1 MDNNIDRQLRGTLE
15 GRAEEF
21 TIDGYDGI
29 MRIHHPSYGVSVL
42 AMETLEDAGL
52 DSRALALDPCQE
64 LLRLASVNKSA
75 VCRAIALY
83 TTATKEEALGD
94 FARER
99 ATLLE
104 ELMTVDE
111 AARVAVVCL
120 SMDDVEKFMRHY
132 GLSRESDRYARAAK
146 VKMQKSE
153 SVSFGGLTVY
163 GSLFDPI
170 MERYGWT
177 LDYVIWGISYANL
190 RMIAADMPRTLCM
203 TREERRKAG
212 ITNEKVIRAETIKD
226 INKLR
231 EMFPD

>member
-1 MDNNIDRQLRGTLE
+1 MDNNIDRQLRGTLT

-29 MRIHHPSYGVSVL
+29 LRIHHPSYGVSVL
-42 AMETLEDAGL
+42 AMEALEDAGL
-52 DSRALALDPCQE
+52 DSRALAIDPCQE

-104 ELMTVDE
+104 ELMIVAE
-111 AARVAVVCL
+111 VARVAVVCL

-146 VKMQKSE
+146 IKMQKSD
-153 SVSFGGLTVY
+153 SVSF
-163 GSLFDPI
+163 
-170 MERYGWT
+170 
-177 LDYVIWGISYANL
+177 
-190 RMIAADMPRTLCM
+190 
-203 TREERRKAG
+203 
-212 ITNEKVIRAETIKD
+212 
-226 INKLR
+226 
-231 EMFPD
+231 

>member
-1 MDNNIDRQLRGTLE
+1 
-15 GRAEEF
+15 
-21 TIDGYDGI
+21 
-29 MRIHHPSYGVSVL
+29 
-42 AMETLEDAGL
+42 MEALEDAGL

-64 LLRLASVNKSA
+64 ILRLASVNKSA

-83 TTATKEEALGD
+83 TTTTKEEALGD

-99 ATLLE
+99 ASMLE
-104 ELMTVDE
+104 ELMTVGE
-111 AARVAVVCL
+111 AARVAVICL

-146 VKMQKSE
+146 VKMQKSD

-163 GSLFDPI
+163 GSLFDPV

-177 LDYVIWGISYANL
+177 LDS
-190 RMIAADMPRTLCM
+190 ADMPRTLYM

-212 ITNEKVIRAETIKD
+212 ITNEKVIKAETITD